1 MGIYLYERGV
11 WETGVSAGSRFVPE
25 PTTRCF
31 ATCSCGSDTAAVGVQ
46 RGPKHNWIDNNCS
59 TKYDYREHNWDL
71 ATWHTKSCW
80 NCTAVAETCLRLTW
94 NCNAWQGDKVHD
106 IVHYVH
112 AAYRQ
117 MWHVHIHR
125 IGEVRSTT
133 VVKTADGQHAQK
145 ACVQMILS
153 LWLEGIIAANPWS
166 QHTSLIEQC
175 LENDRS

>member
-1 MGIYLYERGV
+1 MREECERQV
-11 WETGVSAGSRFVPE
+11 WVLALVLCQNHPE

-71 ATWHTKSCW
+71 ATWHLKK
-80 NCTAVAETCLRLTW
+80 VAETALLLRRHVCDWHEIAML
-94 NCNAWQGDKVHD
+94 DKVHD

-112 AAYRQ
+112 VAYRQ

-145 ACVQMILS
+145 ACVQMLLS
-153 LWLEGIIAANPWS
+153 LWLECIIAASPWS

>member
-1 MGIYLYERGV
+1 MREECERQV
-11 WETGVSAGSRFVPE
+11 WVLALVLCQNLRRVASQLVL
-25 PTTRCF
+25 
-31 ATCSCGSDTAAVGVQ
+31 VGVILQ
-46 RGPKHNWIDNNCS
+46 LWGFSEAPNTTES
-59 TKYDYREHNWDL
+59 TTTAPPSTTIENTTETF

-153 LWLEGIIAANPWS
+153 CGLKAL
-166 QHTSLIEQC
+166 
-175 LENDRS
+175 